1 MGKGVL
7 DNKQCWL
14 LLQACEPS
22 MSASSQS
29 FRVASEVSL
38 LELFFFF
45 SRLLFNLIWNLAG
58 KASGCL
64 RSVALVLWQL
74 KSTYILVVIII
85 HMIFLPPL
93 CWFYV
98 LLWPINCD
106 KCTGNYHS
114 TTPAPYS
121 GCYRVCCLAASA
133 VVLFFLFSREPVI
146 SELQCVFNW
155 LFP

>member
-1 MGKGVL
+1 ML
-7 DNKQCWL
+7 I
-14 LLQACEPS
+14 A
-22 MSASSQS
+22 SASMWAKHVSFFTKFQSCKWSQPPGT
-29 FRVASEVSL
+29 L
-38 LELFFFF
+38 FFF

-93 CWFYV
+93 CWFCV

-114 TTPAPYS
+114 TAPAPYS

-133 VVLFFLFSREPVI
+133 VVLLFLFSREPVI